1 MGCSSGKHEHEL
13 QERYGSRIHGD
24 FDGDTVPLSP
34 KSMNRSENEQYYSE
48 EYHHEQPWDKSFSHP
63 FSPSHLPT
71 DNSMTRSEM
80 MDRTPANVDP
90 YRADIDGLR
99 GLAVLAVVVYHLNS
113 SWFPTGL
120 VGVDIFFTISGFVVT
135 SSLWG
140 HFEEDTTLC
149 TFCSD
154 FFARRAKRLL
164 PTALLVIVSTALA
177 LALVAPQWDPR
188 AERFLLVGLSGAFAN
203 ANNWLVYERDD
214 YMDFF
219 SNDVHDYNPFL
230 HLWSLGV
237 EEQFYLVAPWLLY
250 GSLKA
255 MQRGDGANTWVFLI
269 LSVVSIMFGWWIDQV
284 LGLPYYAFYLLP
296 ARFWELAAGVIL
308 YLGCAGKEGIISDT
322 LKRQALVLTLLQ
334 SWTAL
339 LFLVSFLVKF
349 EEKNFPLPGALMPV
363 FGTVCFILCGYAPFA
378 FLNQILRFGPIVY
391 IGKIS
396 YCIYLWHVPV
406 LALCRWLTLG
416 SEMPMSLR
424 LLSLIPTTLL
434 SMATYHFVEGPIR
447 VEMKAMC
454 TLISSFVAS
463 IGVGLF
469 VVLILACRH
478 SAGKS
483 CFVWLAWVALTLLVV
498 LFIVFS
504 CQTDERGGTRNL
516 LIFTCILV
524 FAAFCLTY
532 NYHINVGLH
541 SAQHVM
547 VNPRADER
555 DEKPAMAQ
563 SSCTVCGC
571 VNETWTYH
579 LPPESCTE
587 NAWNCDRPPAP
598 CFEGTPLGPEDFQP
612 HVPWGHENCMGV
624 QLLEDEILSR
634 CLTPERIRTIWVVG
648 DSHSFALVPCITT
661 TAEAVGMPVHNYSWP
676 AHHACDMDWS
686 KLLNVLEARVN
697 PGDIVAFAGCFFCM
711 RWCLSHFEELIQ
723 RLVAFVQKRSAKL
736 LVFKDVPILKYNS
749 LNCAKSD
756 PGEVTG
762 CSISK
767 EQATAYVK
775 DTNDMLSAYSADFG
789 MIDLFTPM
797 FMQGRSDIFVPGTSA
812 VAWVDNTHINKNG
825 CRYLAPFICSGMRS
839 LAEPYVSDRLLLA
852 CLETMSPSWVEGYQ
866 DLKRKGSDSPGPGSY
881 RSRSRTLC
889 RDPSSENLFVD
900 LGAQPRC
907 PQSGRYLENLIYHG
921 TQLDTINEAVGLA
934 QVAGRGSMFS
944 SVFTLVASAMGAGCL
959 SLPHMF
965 SKAGLPMGL
974 LLLTCGAVLAHISLV
989 ILMSCARYTQS
1000 RSFAELVSQ
1009 LQEENLDHLDGPARD
1024 LSVDVVI
1031 TLYGMA
1037 AVLIY
1042 MMLIGDFMSDIA
1054 RSPLFHLEVSR
1065 HWVIMASLLVV
1076 FPLSIP
1082 RNVTALRYISFLSI
1096 SAIVFLTIV
1105 VLAKTPAHWTDTDTV
1120 AGAVVALGT
1129 VESEDEVTCSL
1140 WIVLQSFAMAIFSF
1154 NAHTNAVPV
1163 ALSLDQPRATRIW
1176 YVSLM
1181 SVLIELVI
1189 YATIATS
1196 GYLSFGSETQQDFIR
1211 NYPAEDR
1218 WMLVVRCVYSVP
1230 IIFGVPMNL
1239 APAAASMQA
1248 LAGTI
1253 KSKLTRNFRRQRS
1266 DPESKQSTGLRV
1278 CIVSF
1283 VLIFCAAV
1291 SIYCDAF
1298 ADVIGLFG
1306 ACFGTLICIIW
1317 PLRIYLKVMKTLQSK
1332 ALSTMISVVLY
1343 SAAFLG
1349 MAAFVEQ
1356 FCRVVTSKAEA

>member
-1 MGCSSGKHEHEL
+1 MRWAEMRWAELSWGALRRDELSCAEMSWAALRWAEMRWAELRWAEMSWAELRCAETRWAELTLSWDEMRWAEMRWDELRWDEMSWDEMRWDELRWDEMSWDEMSWDEMSWAEMSWDEMRWDELRWAEMRWDELRWAELRWAEMSWDELRWDELRWAEMSWDELRWAEMRLAEMSWDEMRWAEMSRAEMSWDEMRWAEMSWAEMSWAEMRWAEMSWDEMRWAEMRWATLLNLSPYALMPAVLDWFYSGPSFPPFPSFLWLQAMGCSSGKHEHEL

-80 MDRTPANVDP
+80 MNRTPANVDP
-90 YRADIDGLR
+90 IPCRHWWFKGLGSSCSCGVSFELILVSYRFGRSGYFLHNFWFRCDFFLMGSLWRGHNSLHFLLRLLCSSCQTTSTYSPPGDCVHSVGVGFSCSPMGSSRWTILARGAFWCVCECKQLAGLR
-99 GLAVLAVVVYHLNS
+99 A
-113 SWFPTGL
+113 W
-120 VGVDIFFTISGFVVT
+120 
-135 SSLWG
+135 
-140 HFEEDTTLC
+140 
-149 TFCSD
+149 
-154 FFARRAKRLL
+154 RLH
-164 PTALLVIVSTALA
+164 
-177 LALVAPQWDPR
+177 
-188 AERFLLVGLSGAFAN
+188 G
-203 ANNWLVYERDD
+203 
-214 YMDFF
+214 FF

-269 LSVVSIMFGWWIDQV
+269 LSVVSIMFGWWIDRV

-624 QLLEDEILSR
+624 QLSEDEILSR

-661 TAEAVGMPVHNYSWP
+661 TAEAVGMPVHNYSLASTSCVWYGLVQVAECVGSKGEP
-676 AHHACDMDWS
+676 WRYCCICWMFLLYAMVLVTLWRAHPTLGS
-686 KLLNVLEARVN
+686 
-697 PGDIVAFAGCFFCM
+697 F
-711 RWCLSHFEELIQ
+711 
-723 RLVAFVQKRSAKL
+723 RSEK
-736 LVFKDVPILKYNS
+736 K
-749 LNCAKSD
+749 CQ
-756 PGEVTG
+756 T
-762 CSISK
+762 
-767 EQATAYVK
+767 
-775 DTNDMLSAYSADFG
+775 
-789 MIDLFTPM
+789 
-797 FMQGRSDIFVPGTSA
+797 
-812 VAWVDNTHINKNG
+812 
-825 CRYLAPFICSGMRS
+825 
-839 LAEPYVSDRLLLA
+839 
-852 CLETMSPSWVEGYQ
+852 
-866 DLKRKGSDSPGPGSY
+866 
-881 RSRSRTLC
+881 
-889 RDPSSENLFVD
+889 
-900 LGAQPRC
+900 
-907 PQSGRYLENLIYHG
+907 
-921 TQLDTINEAVGLA
+921 VGL
-934 QVAGRGSMFS
+934 
-944 SVFTLVASAMGAGCL
+944 
-959 SLPHMF
+959 
-965 SKAGLPMGL
+965 
-974 LLLTCGAVLAHISLV
+974 
-989 ILMSCARYTQS
+989 
-1000 RSFAELVSQ
+1000 
-1009 LQEENLDHLDGPARD
+1009 
-1024 LSVDVVI
+1024 
-1031 TLYGMA
+1031 
-1037 AVLIY
+1037 
-1042 MMLIGDFMSDIA
+1042 
-1054 RSPLFHLEVSR
+1054 
-1065 HWVIMASLLVV
+1065 
-1076 FPLSIP
+1076 
-1082 RNVTALRYISFLSI
+1082 
-1096 SAIVFLTIV
+1096 
-1105 VLAKTPAHWTDTDTV
+1105 
-1120 AGAVVALGT
+1120 
-1129 VESEDEVTCSL
+1129 
-1140 WIVLQSFAMAIFSF
+1140 
-1154 NAHTNAVPV
+1154 
-1163 ALSLDQPRATRIW
+1163 
-1176 YVSLM
+1176 
-1181 SVLIELVI
+1181 
-1189 YATIATS
+1189 
-1196 GYLSFGSETQQDFIR
+1196 
-1211 NYPAEDR
+1211 
-1218 WMLVVRCVYSVP
+1218 
-1230 IIFGVPMNL
+1230 
-1239 APAAASMQA
+1239 
-1248 LAGTI
+1248 
-1253 KSKLTRNFRRQRS
+1253 
-1266 DPESKQSTGLRV
+1266 
-1278 CIVSF
+1278 
-1283 VLIFCAAV
+1283 
-1291 SIYCDAF
+1291 
-1298 ADVIGLFG
+1298 
-1306 ACFGTLICIIW
+1306 
-1317 PLRIYLKVMKTLQSK
+1317 
-1332 ALSTMISVVLY
+1332 
-1343 SAAFLG
+1343 
-1349 MAAFVEQ
+1349 
-1356 FCRVVTSKAEA
+1356 

>member
-1 MGCSSGKHEHEL
+1 MGCSPGKHEHEL
-13 QERYGSRIHGD
+13 QERYGSRIYGD
-24 FDGDTVPLSP
+24 FDGDTLPLSP
-34 KSMNRSENEQYYSE
+34 TSMNRSENEQYYSE
-48 EYHHEQPWDKSFSHP
+48 EYHHGQPWDKSFSHP

-71 DNSMTRSEM
+71 DKSMTRSEM

-99 GLAVLAVVVYHLNS
+99 GLAVLAVVAYHLNS

-296 ARFWELAAGVIL
+296 AQFWELAAGVVL
-308 YLGCAGKEGIISDT
+308 YLCCAGKEGIISDI

-378 FLNQILRFGPIVY
+378 FLNLILRFGPIVY

-447 VEMKAMC
+447 RVEMKAMR

-483 CFVWLAWVALTLLVV
+483 YFVWLAWVALTLLVV

-504 CQTDERGGTRNL
+504 CHTDERGGTRNL
-516 LIFTCILV
+516 FIFTCILV
-524 FAAFCLTY
+524 SAAFCLTY
-532 NYHINVGLH
+532 NNYHINVGLH

-555 DEKPAMAQ
+555 DEQPAMVQ

-571 VNETWTYH
+571 VSETWTYH

-624 QLLEDEILSR
+624 QLSEDEILSR

-697 PGDIVAFAGCFFCM
+697 PGDIVAFAGCFYCM
-711 RWCLSHFEELIQ
+711 QWCLSHFEELIQ
-723 RLVAFVQKRSAKL
+723 RLVAFVQTRSAKL
-736 LVFKDVPILKYNS
+736 LVFKDVPLLNHNS
-749 LNCAKSD
+749 LNCANSD
-756 PGEVTG
+756 PGEFTG

-767 EQATAYVK
+767 EQATVDVK

-812 VAWVDNTHINKNG
+812 VAWVDKTHINMNG

-839 LAEPYVSDRLLLA
+839 L
-852 CLETMSPSWVEGYQ
+852 GY
-866 DLKRKGSDSPGPGSY
+866 
-881 RSRSRTLC
+881 
-889 RDPSSENLFVD
+889 
-900 LGAQPRC
+900 
-907 PQSGRYLENLIYHG
+907 I
-921 TQLDTINEAVGLA
+921 
-934 QVAGRGSMFS
+934 
-944 SVFTLVASAMGAGCL
+944 
-959 SLPHMF
+959 
-965 SKAGLPMGL
+965 
-974 LLLTCGAVLAHISLV
+974 
-989 ILMSCARYTQS
+989 
-1000 RSFAELVSQ
+1000 
-1009 LQEENLDHLDGPARD
+1009 
-1024 LSVDVVI
+1024 
-1031 TLYGMA
+1031 
-1037 AVLIY
+1037 
-1042 MMLIGDFMSDIA
+1042 
-1054 RSPLFHLEVSR
+1054 
-1065 HWVIMASLLVV
+1065 
-1076 FPLSIP
+1076 
-1082 RNVTALRYISFLSI
+1082 
-1096 SAIVFLTIV
+1096 
-1105 VLAKTPAHWTDTDTV
+1105 
-1120 AGAVVALGT
+1120 
-1129 VESEDEVTCSL
+1129 
-1140 WIVLQSFAMAIFSF
+1140 
-1154 NAHTNAVPV
+1154 
-1163 ALSLDQPRATRIW
+1163 
-1176 YVSLM
+1176 
-1181 SVLIELVI
+1181 
-1189 YATIATS
+1189 
-1196 GYLSFGSETQQDFIR
+1196 
-1211 NYPAEDR
+1211 
-1218 WMLVVRCVYSVP
+1218 
-1230 IIFGVPMNL
+1230 
-1239 APAAASMQA
+1239 
-1248 LAGTI
+1248 
-1253 KSKLTRNFRRQRS
+1253 
-1266 DPESKQSTGLRV
+1266 
-1278 CIVSF
+1278 
-1283 VLIFCAAV
+1283 
-1291 SIYCDAF
+1291 
-1298 ADVIGLFG
+1298 
-1306 ACFGTLICIIW
+1306 
-1317 PLRIYLKVMKTLQSK
+1317 
-1332 ALSTMISVVLY
+1332 
-1343 SAAFLG
+1343 
-1349 MAAFVEQ
+1349 
-1356 FCRVVTSKAEA
+1356 